1 MEAINLYLKAGLPAK
16 AARLALSKEV
26 RIFCWYFFSLNQ
38 NLSVKRRGKDFEFN
52 SIGFVRIYGKNLVKS
67 ILFVNFVNVNIVFG
81 HQELIHSS
89 ELPERIAGAL
99 LKGGLYEQV
108 GV

>member
-26 RIFCWYFFSLNQ
+26 RIFCRYFLRLNQ

-52 SIGFVRIYGKNLVKS
+52 SIGFVRIYRKKLVKS
-67 ILFVNFVNVNIVFG
+67 ILFVNFERECCFWSLGANS
-81 HQELIHSS
+81 LIGVTGENCGSS
-89 ELPERIAGAL
+89 S
-99 LKGGLYEQV
+99 
-108 GV
+108 